1 MRSFVKQ
8 CTILTVVATT
18 IGAQVPAGRA
28 EGTMPP
34 PRSAQGVPRES
45 LEARVRSRMT
55 QVVRTQLGLTDEQAR
70 RLAATNQRL
79 DGRRRALVN
88 QEREAR
94 ASLRVQLDRGD
105 SANAAQVSTLLDR
118 MLQLQ
123 RSRLELMEEEQRDL
137 ATFLTPVHRARFL
150 GLQEQVRQRLEGM
163 PLPPGARPG
172 PGGGAMR
179 GGPPMSPEA
188 QRSGRRPPQDE
199 RSLDRSRERP

>member
-8 CTILTVVATT
+8 CTILAVVATT

-137 ATFLTPVHRARFL
+137 QEFNMPRSKQSAQHTSTTQHNEAARLLSATSSSPRRTTQRRADT
-150 GLQEQVRQRLEGM
+150 
-163 PLPPGARPG
+163 
-172 PGGGAMR
+172 
-179 GGPPMSPEA
+179 S
-188 QRSGRRPPQDE
+188 SD
-199 RSLDRSRERP
+199 

>member
-1 MRSFVKQ
+1 MRSFMKQ
-8 CTILTVVATT
+8 CTILAVAATT
-18 IGAQVPAGRA
+18 IGAQATAGRA
-28 EGTMPP
+28 EGTMPL
-34 PRSAQGVPRES
+34 PRTAQGVPRES

-55 QVVRTQLGLTDEQAR
+55 AVVRAQLGLTDEQAR

-137 ATFLTPVHRARFL
+137 ATFLTPVQRARFL
-150 GLQEQVRQRLEGM
+150 GLQEQVRQRIEGM
-163 PLPPGARPG
+163 QLPAGARPG

-179 GGPPMSPEA
+179 GRPPMAPSAE
-188 QRSGRRPPQDE
+188 RSGRRPPQDA

>member
-1 MRSFVKQ
+1 MRSFMKQ
-8 CTILTVVATT
+8 CTILAVAATT
-18 IGAQVPAGRA
+18 IGAQATASRA
-28 EGTMPP
+28 EGTMPL
-34 PRSAQGVPRES
+34 PRTAQGVPRES

-55 QVVRTQLGLTDEQAR
+55 AVVRAQLGLTDEQAR

-137 ATFLTPVHRARFL
+137 ATFLTPVQRARFL

-163 PLPPGARPG
+163 QLPPSARPG

-179 GGPPMSPEA
+179 GRPPMPPEA
-188 QRSGRRPPQDE
+188 SRSGRRPPQLE
-199 RSLDRSRERP
+199 RSRERP

>member
-8 CTILTVVATT
+8 CTFLAIAATS
-18 IGAQVPAGRA
+18 IGAQAPAGRA

-34 PRSAQGVPRES
+34 ARTAQGVPRES

-55 QVVRTQLGLTDEQAR
+55 AVVRAQLGLTDEQAR

-137 ATFLTPVHRARFL
+137 ATFLTPVQRARFL
-150 GLQEQVRQRLEGM
+150 GLQEQVRQRIEGM
-163 PLPPGARPG
+163 QLPPGARPG
-172 PGGGAMR
+172 PGGGTMR
-179 GGPPMSPEA
+179 GRAPMSPET
-188 QRSGRRPPQDE
+188 QRSGQRPPQDE
-199 RSLDRSRERP
+199 RSLDRSHERP

>member
-1 MRSFVKQ
+1 MRFFRKLSI
-8 CTILTVVATT
+8 ILALAAAT
-18 IGAQVPAGRA
+18 IGAQTPSGRA

-34 PRSAQGVPRES
+34 PRTAQGVPRES

-137 ATFLTPVHRARFL
+137 ATFLTPVQRARFL

-163 PLPPGARPG
+163 PLPAGARPS

-179 GGPPMSPEA
+179 GRPPMSPET

-199 RSLDRSRERP
+199 RLLDPSRERP

>member
-8 CTILTVVATT
+8 CTILAVVATT

-28 EGTMPP
+28 AGTMPP

-137 ATFLTPVHRARFL
+137 ATFLTPVQRARFL

-179 GGPPMSPEA
+179 GRPPMSPEA